1 MDNGE
6 TSYGAIRNSDILQDN
21 DYTRKSLTPKRFSIG
36 VLFVCVATVIVFLG
50 CSSNETISSALVNP
64 TMLSETLVVY
74 CTEFGVCMPYSPIA
88 ASPSDTYRAKYG
100 ADGAIKVYKKPD
112 DGFCWNP
119 PYTSACRDIVPGD
132 VVWEYQTLTAPVPAK
147 YDTPL
152 LTWSPHKY
160 QNLPEGETSMKAKI
174 EVWGKSSQTLLNTI
188 ILSES
193 YSISCGP
200 ITFTL
205 DDNGVFQVTLDS
217 CPDSVLLDSR
227 TSGVIVLPDSP
238 HQDGNSSKKPTK
250 NPKKKKKRKG
260 KKAKKPRNK
269 KKGRKNKN
277 KKKNK
282 KKKNKKADISEGEER
297 DYRAVEEEVEKKDL
311 VVEEEEREE
320 DEEEK
325 EENGE
330 ESEGDEKDEEEE
342 EEAEGDEDFF
352 AEFVSAE
359 TEDVV
364 TKETVL
370 TSEKKDESSD
380 NNSSSSLPPPPN
392 KPIIP
397 VLKPPP
403 GMGPLMTFDEES

>member
-205 DDNGVFQVTLDS
+205 DDNGVLQLVSES
-217 CPDSVLLDSR
+217 CPNTILLDSR
-227 TSGVIVLPDSP
+227 SSGIVIQPDKYTP
-238 HQDGNSSKKPTK
+238 ANTMKPTK
-250 NPKKKKKRKG
+250 KPKKNGKKGKKS
-260 KKAKKPRNK
+260 KKAKKP
-269 KKGRKNKN
+269 KN

-297 DYRAVEEEVEKKDL
+297 DYRAVEEEVEEKDL

-342 EEAEGDEDFF
+342 EEEE
-352 AEFVSAE
+352 
-359 TEDVV
+359 
-364 TKETVL
+364 
-370 TSEKKDESSD
+370 
-380 NNSSSSLPPPPN
+380 
-392 KPIIP
+392 
-397 VLKPPP
+397 
-403 GMGPLMTFDEES
+403 DEEEEEEEDEED